1 MSNLNH
7 PLRAH
12 LALLGTNIFFAI
24 NFTAIKYLVN
34 AGLAKPFGLNLV
46 RVAVTSI
53 LLWIIFLFGK
63 QRFVLQKKD
72 VGRFILC
79 ALTGIAINQLLF
91 VKGLV
96 MTLSIHASLLMLTTP
111 IVITLIAAWLL
122 GEKLTSYKIAGL
134 SLGVAGAV
142 ILVSARDKGG
152 TARDILLGDILVI
165 INAISYSIYFILVK
179 PLMMRYNPVMVIRM
193 IFTIGC
199 FMILPFCW
207 KEFVEIPWNQF
218 SHLDFGILAMIVFAG
233 TFLAYLFN
241 VYGIRHLG
249 AAVSGNYIYS
259 QPVFAA
265 IIAMI
270 FLGEKLDMYKIIAA
284 ACIFTGVYL
293 ASKSKQND
301 RIN

>member
-1 MSNLNH
+1 MTHSSK
-7 PLRAH
+7 AH

-24 NFTAIKYLVN
+24 NYTAIKYTVDS
-34 AGLAKPFGLNLV
+34 GLAKPFGLNFV
-46 RVAVTSI
+46 RVSVTAI
-53 LLWIIFLFGK
+53 LLWVIFLFGK
-63 QRFVLQKKD
+63 QKLMLQRKD

-111 IVITLIAAWLL
+111 IVITLIAAWFL
-122 GEKLTSYKIAGL
+122 GEKLTAYKIAGL
-134 SLGVAGAV
+134 SFGIAGAV
-142 ILVSARDKGG
+142 ILVSARDQGG
-152 TARDILLGDILVI
+152 SANDIFLGDILII
-165 INAISYSIYFILVK
+165 INAISYSVYFILVK

-193 IFTIGC
+193 VFTIGC

-207 KEFVEIPWNQF
+207 TEFVQIPWHQYQAT
-218 SHLDFGILAMIVFAG
+218 DFGILFIIVFAG

-259 QPVFAA
+259 QPLFAA
-265 IIAMI
+265 VIAMV
-270 FLGEKLDMYKIIAA
+270 FLGEKLNLYKLIAA
-284 ACIFTGVYL
+284 VCIFMGVYL
-293 ASKSKQND
+293 ASKSRTNG
-301 RIN
+301 